1 MAKFDLVS
9 NQPKRQFNADD
20 LALFGGGSPQ
30 QQSREVI
37 AQLPLSSLSA
47 WAGKDGK
54 PQPFRPYN
62 DSKLQQ
68 LTEDIKQN
76 GVLNPIIVRPCGIGR
91 YQILA
96 GHNRVNAARAAGLSE
111 IPAMIR
117 DVDDDTATLIMVNT
131 NLNQRDEMLP
141 SEKAWAYRLQLEA
154 MKRQGKRTDLTS
166 GQNDQKLSSIYSR
179 DALAEQTG
187 ESAKQIQRYIRLTY
201 LTEDMLEMV
210 DNGMLPFVSGVALSY
225 LTPEQQDIVCEVS
238 AECDKRISTA
248 QAEQIRHLDEITEES
263 VKAVLLPEKPWNA
276 ANEFVSRSRGLIP
289 KTATKADIEAVARLI
304 DEYFGRGA
312 ETT

>member
-20 LALFGGGSPQ
+20 LVLFGGGSPQ

-62 DSKLQQ
+62 EAKLQQ

-154 MKRQGKRTDLTS
+154 MKRQAGRSKENVSQNGTQKRS
-166 GQNDQKLSSIYSR
+166 DQI
-179 DALAEQTG
+179 LAEQSG
-187 ESAKQIQRYIRLTY
+187 ESRNQIQRYIRLTY

-210 DNGMLPFVSGVALSY
+210 DSGMLPFVSGVALSY

-248 QAEQIRHLDEITEES
+248 QAEQIRRLDEITEETI
-263 VKAVLLPEKPWNA
+263 KAVLLPEKPWNA

-289 KTATKADIEAVARLI
+289 KSATEADIEAVARLI
-304 DEYFGRGA
+304 EEYFGRGA

>member
-1 MAKFDLVS
+1 MPKFDLTS
-9 NQPKRQFNADD
+9 NTKRQFDVD
-20 LALFGGGSPQ
+20 GLALFGGSQPQ

-37 AQLPLSSLSA
+37 AQLPLSSLNA
-47 WAGKDGK
+47 WQGKDGK

-62 DSKLQQ
+62 ETKLQQ

-76 GVLNPIIVRPCGIGR
+76 GVLNPIIVRPCGVGK

-96 GHNRVNAARAAGLSE
+96 GHNRVNAAKSAGLE
-111 IPAMIR
+111 QIPAMIR

-154 MKRQGKRTDLTS
+154 MKRQVGRHKNNG
-166 GQNDQKLSSIYSR
+166 GQNDHHFAEAKSR

-187 ESAKQIQRYIRLTY
+187 ESSKQIQRYIRLTY
-201 LTEDMLEMV
+201 LTEDMLSMV

-225 LTPEQQDIVCEVS
+225 LTPEQQNIVMEAS
-238 AECDKRISTA
+238 AYCDKRISTA
-248 QAEQIRHLDEITEES
+248 QAEQIRKLEEITEES
-263 VKAVLLPEKPWNA
+263 VKAVLFPEKPWNA
-276 ANEFVSRSRGLIP
+276 ANEFASRSRGLIP
-289 KTATKADIEAVARLI
+289 KTATKEDIEAVAKLI
-304 DEYFGRGA
+304 EEYFRRGV
-312 ETT
+312 ETE

>member
-1 MAKFDLVS
+1 MAKFDLIS

-47 WAGKDGK
+47 WTGKDGK
-54 PQPFRPYN
+54 PQPFRPY
-62 DSKLQQ
+62 SEAKLQQ

-76 GVLNPIIVRPCGIGR
+76 GVLNPIIVRSCGIGR

-96 GHNRVNAARAAGLSE
+96 GHNRVNAARTAGLSE

-141 SEKAWAYRLQLEA
+141 SEKAWA
-154 MKRQGKRTDLTS
+154 
-166 GQNDQKLSSIYSR
+166 
-179 DALAEQTG
+179 
-187 ESAKQIQRYIRLTY
+187 
-201 LTEDMLEMV
+201 
-210 DNGMLPFVSGVALSY
+210 
-225 LTPEQQDIVCEVS
+225 
-238 AECDKRISTA
+238 
-248 QAEQIRHLDEITEES
+248 
-263 VKAVLLPEKPWNA
+263 
-276 ANEFVSRSRGLIP
+276 
-289 KTATKADIEAVARLI
+289 
-304 DEYFGRGA
+304 
-312 ETT
+312 

>member
-47 WAGKDGK
+47 WADKDGK

-62 DSKLQQ
+62 EAKLQQ

-154 MKRQGKRTDLTS
+154 MKRQAGRSKENVSQNGTQKRS
-166 GQNDQKLSSIYSR
+166 DQI
-179 DALAEQTG
+179 LAEQSG
-187 ESAKQIQRYIRLTY
+187 ESRNQIQRYIRLTH

-248 QAEQIRHLDEITEES
+248 QAEQIRRLEEITEES

-289 KTATKADIEAVARLI
+289 KTATEADIEAVARLI
-304 DEYFGRGA
+304 EEYFGRGA
-312 ETT
+312 ETA